1 MKHYKELTSTQQQ
14 RAVSTAKDDV
24 LLDIL
29 EGNMYFYDELN
40 NDDVQARI
48 DAAVEKADK
57 MQTPWFVSEYI
68 LNDEVVEGVL
78 RGIAQQYAENAIY
91 LEFDEIAIQIPEE

>member
-1 MKHYKELTSTQQQ
+1 MKRYKELTPTQQQ